1 MGLVSRWV
9 FCLNSLSVSEENVE
23 VSKQIMRIH
32 NVKVLR
38 YGQVAQ
44 NKDESFFAV
53 VFGNR
58 SHLSNDHRQ
67 AALD

>member
-1 MGLVSRWV
+1 MSRWV
-9 FCLNSLSVSEENVE
+9 FCLNSPSVSEENVE

-38 YGQVAQ
+38 YGQFAQ

-53 VFGNR
+53 VFGNH